1 MSAKARVKF
10 DITDARTLQFYL
22 KKQILI
28 SIIAV
33 LQYIVKTLLIKV
45 AKLRKPF
52 TTKGFNRHLADG
64 SSILILCDIHNLPSI
79 YFLKRICLFFFMIA

>member
-1 MSAKARVKF
+1 MSAKARVNF

-33 LQYIVKTLLIKV
+33 LQQIVKNFTHKV
-45 AKLRKPF
+45 AKLIIAIF
-52 TTKGFNRHLADG
+52 YNRL
-64 SSILILCDIHNLPSI
+64 
-79 YFLKRICLFFFMIA
+79 